1 MDIEFTHLHMF
12 NNNWDLWFQLKNK
25 KSKFYLGEI
34 PIDLSLTQP
43 LWIDKYLGYLNNPTP
58 PTLSKYIED
67 GGGPSL
73 ESHKYQN
80 EAEFYPKVV
89 WLTHDYLNNNHQFKN
104 PIGAIYNPKY
114 KKFDIHPGVIR
125 NHILKIFPPLSKTV
139 KSTIFNLDSTLPPEV
154 KIIKEFKSAEE
165 VISHFS
171 PIGLRSY
178 FTADRGCLVPH
189 IHFDQPTH
197 DEFMSGMNYHISKF
211 SEYVSEYLKHFYFEF
226 EQIPPNYSPDTSK
239 LPVKIISKKGLNN
252 LDKVQ
257 NKIYG
262 FGSHWIN
269 TFYIKAV
276 TLAPLVD
283 NYEDEDMIIT
293 TPKTTFSRPEW
304 LKIIK
309 TSK

>member
-1 MDIEFTHLHMF
+1 MDIEFNHLRML

-25 KSKFYLGEI
+25 ESKFYLGEI
-34 PIDLSLTQP
+34 PIDLSLNPP
-43 LWIDKYLGYLNNPTP
+43 LFIDRYLGYLNNPSP

-73 ESHKYQN
+73 ESHKYQD

-89 WLTHDYLNNNHQFKN
+89 WLAHDYLNNNYQFEN
-104 PIGAIYNPKY
+104 PIGAIYNPRY

-125 NHILKIFPPLSKTV
+125 NHILKVFPPPSKTV

-154 KIIKEFKSAEE
+154 KIIKEFESAEE
-165 VISHFS
+165 VISYFS
-171 PIGLRSY
+171 PTRVRTL

-189 IHFDQPTH
+189 MHFNQPLQG
-197 DEFMSGMNYHISKF
+197 EFMSGMNYYIGKF
-211 SEYVSEYLKHFYFEF
+211 SEYVSEYLKYFYFEF
-226 EQIPPNYSPDTSK
+226 EKIPLNYSPNTSK
-239 LPVKIISKKGLNN
+239 FPVKIISKKGLNN
-252 LDKVQ
+252 LDNWSKT
-257 NKIYG
+257 I
-262 FGSHWIN
+262 
-269 TFYIKAV
+269 FYVKAV

-283 NYEDEDMIIT
+283 NYEDEDMIIS
-293 TPKTTFSRPEW
+293 TPKTPFSRPEW